1 MRCMASAAAA
11 LADPDG
17 AVRGQAAFALAAIGP
32 PAVANLI
39 EASKS
44 PSVDARRL
52 AVFALGKIG
61 PEAATARPALT
72 LLLKDADA
80 EVRMVAAESLSQIS
94 QETGR

>member
-1 MRCMASAAAA
+1 MATS
-11 LADPDG
+11 
-17 AVRGQAAFALAAIGP
+17 AIGP
-32 PAVANLI
+32 PAVPKLV
-39 EASKS
+39 EALKS

-61 PEAATARPALT
+61 PEASSARPGVT

-80 EVRMVAAESLSQIS
+80 EVRMVAAESLRKIS